1 LKTSLEFTQQIIEEM
16 KSGYKE
22 TEAKIKSSENNT
34 MNLKCD
40 NEEMFTKLRKNLV
53 IDGIIDQPVLI
64 PSRHI
69 LTLLTFCLHPYG
81 TLIYMGQ
88 KAPPSGLTLTLPQNL
103 PITEQSSVH
112 VILTLKGA
120 MCVGFRQN
128 FKSVT
133 I

>member
-1 LKTSLEFTQQIIEEM
+1 M

-81 TLIYMGQ
+81 YG
-88 KAPPSGLTLTLPQNL
+88 KP
-103 PITEQSSVH
+103 
-112 VILTLKGA
+112 
-120 MCVGFRQN
+120 F
-128 FKSVT
+128 
-133 I
+133 

>member
-53 IDGIIDQPVLI
+53 
-64 PSRHI
+64 
-69 LTLLTFCLHPYG
+69 
-81 TLIYMGQ
+81 
-88 KAPPSGLTLTLPQNL
+88 N
-103 PITEQSSVH
+103 
-112 VILTLKGA
+112 
-120 MCVGFRQN
+120 
-128 FKSVT
+128 
-133 I
+133 